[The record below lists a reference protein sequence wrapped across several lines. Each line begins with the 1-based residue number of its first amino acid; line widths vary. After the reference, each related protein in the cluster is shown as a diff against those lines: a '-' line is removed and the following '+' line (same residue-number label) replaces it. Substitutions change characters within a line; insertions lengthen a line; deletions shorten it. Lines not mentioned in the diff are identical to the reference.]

1 MKTLFIKYRSVI
13 KFILTFL
20 LVYLSLSVIYKF
32 YLQFSDGSEFYPD
45 YFTHLVG
52 EQSKDLLNTFGYA
65 TKMVPHLEEPSL
77 KVMIGNIYVARVI
90 EGCNGLSVLI
100 LFISF
105 IVAFSGRLKATLLY
119 LLSGSVIIYVVNVLR
134 IVILS
139 IWLYK
144 YPEQSEFLHAVVFPA
159 IIYGV
164 VFLLW
169 IFWVNRFSKLN
180 QKNV

>member
-1 MKTLFIKYRSVI
+1 M
-13 KFILTFL
+13 
-20 LVYLSLSVIYKF
+20 LVYISLSVIYKF
-32 YLQFSDGSEFYPD
+32 YLQFSDGSKFYPD
-45 YFTHLVG
+45 YFTYLVG
-52 EQSKDLLNTFGYA
+52 EQSKDLLNTMGY
-65 TKMVPHLEEPSL
+65 TTELVPHLNEPSL
-77 KVMIGNIYVARVI
+77 MVILKDVYVARII

-100 LFISF
+100 LFMSF
-105 IVAFSGRLKATLLY
+105 IIAFSGKLKITFLY
-119 LLSGSVIIYVVNVLR
+119 LLSGSVVIYVVNILR

-144 YPEQSEFLHAVVFPA
+144 YPEESEFLHSVVFPA

-164 VFLLW
+164 VFILW

>member
-1 MKTLFIKYRSVI
+1 M
-13 KFILTFL
+13 
-20 LVYLSLSVIYKF
+20 
-32 YLQFSDGSEFYPD
+32 QFSDGSQSYPD

-52 EQSKDLLNTFGYA
+52 EQSKDLLNIFGY
-65 TKMVPHLEEPSL
+65 TTEILPHPNEPSL
-77 KVMIGNIYVARVI
+77 KVMISDVYVARVI

-105 IVAFSGRLKATLLY
+105 IVAFSGKLKTTLLY

-134 IVILS
+134 IVILA
-139 IWLYK
+139 IWLYE
-144 YPEQSEFLHAVVFPA
+144 YPGESEFLHAVVFPA